1 MGLEGY
7 KMSAVSRFFRNVKSE
22 MSKVTWP
29 TGKELRTYTITV
41 IIAVAC
47 MAVFFMVVDF
57 LIEMLIQFML

>member
-1 MGLEGY
+1 
-7 KMSAVSRFFRNVKSE
+7 MSAVSRFFRNVKSE

>member
-1 MGLEGY
+1 
-7 KMSAVSRFFRNVKSE
+7 MSAISRFFRNVKSE
-22 MSKVTWP
+22 MGKVTWP

>member
-1 MGLEGY
+1 
-7 KMSAVSRFFRNVKSE
+7 MSAISKFFRNVKSE

-57 LIEMLIQFML
+57 LIEMLIQFIL